1 MEIKKVTLVVIVYN
15 VEAFLRQCLD
25 SVVNQTY
32 RELQIIIVDDG
43 STDGSEKICDEY
55 GLLDDRVQV
64 IHQKTEEYLLPEM
77 QQ

>member
-43 STDGSEKICDEY
+43 STDGSEKSVMNMDCLTTECRLFIK
-55 GLLDDRVQV
+55 
-64 IHQKTEEYLLPEM
+64 KTEEYLLPEM